1 MHQHIQASKPNQRPP
16 SPAPSLSNTYQF
28 ASSLV
33 MQRTTAPY
41 ESQAALSVSSSP
53 HVPLQDMAFMYC
65 TREAGQVQGLG
76 HRGCARVRHKL
87 HNISPVQVPNAAHT
101 RSRATGP
108 VASLLMRV
116 PVSAWEHHP
125 RSPC

>member
-65 TREAGQVQGLG
+65 AGDMGQVQGWG
-76 HRGCARVRHKL
+76 RRGCARVGAL
-87 HNISPVQVPNAAHT
+87 
-101 RSRATGP
+101 
-108 VASLLMRV
+108 RV
-116 PVSAWEHHP
+116 
-125 RSPC
+125 